1 MEEKSIRLNE
11 SNPSIRSEKL
21 YSVDF
26 LRFIFSMIIVYFHIF
41 HDNIMNFTMAAIFTK
56 SFMKTQTVIS
66 LLSVFFC

>member
-26 LRFIFSMIIVYFHIF
+26 LRFIFSMIIVYFHVF
-41 HDNIMNFTMAAIFTK
+41 HDNIMNFTMQRFLQKA
-56 SFMKTQTVIS
+56 
-66 LLSVFFC
+66 L